1 MMYLLI
7 SRCFFNMS
15 FVMDQLEHENHAI
28 VQNLKRTV
36 EDLYETVGKKFQHY
50 SQLLTEK
57 ENKMGSIIGDRFS
70 KIFNNSEIKMKDKY
84 LGGIENLEFSKN
96 EQIKFTFDKY
106 IHPSLEEI
114 VNKNKTVHT
123 YMSKYVPIN
132 LIEISD
138 LNNIKFPQKV

>member
-1 MMYLLI
+1 M
-7 SRCFFNMS
+7 
-15 FVMDQLEHENHAI
+15 
-28 VQNLKRTV
+28 
-36 EDLYETVGKKFQHY
+36 EDLYETVSKKFQHY